1 MKKRLMIIVLLFF
14 AAIGFSEENIFNKDY
29 IFSYCYQ
36 GFYEQVRTGDF
47 RFQFD
52 YEEYWKDYEASYGT
66 EDYSSNKDGE
76 WGYTEQEPSEPHY
89 WKKYYNFIVIHFYE
103 DKIQFGSN
111 CFGRTDLIAIP
122 DTFEIIEDNILK
134 YHILNIKKEDEE
146 LYVNSQYFPLY
157 EKQTPFN
164 LLIKKDG
171 DYLKLY
177 LDKIDKENFLFE
189 LTASSKKDIKS
200 MENFTIGKVSEKPKV
215 SYPKYSDGRSKYII
229 KDPQERKLERGK
241 YYRLLDSCDLFNS
254 ENDFTGINLDKN
266 DIVLFLNYEEI
277 TPDLPWIEDFPN
289 DTWVHIFLYNEYN
302 NKFIDGYTYGSY
314 LHDCYLE
321 ESEIPEL
328 VSVYVKSHKI
338 LEDETE
344 VKASSSLPLVII
356 VASTVILLLCI
367 VIILIVR
374 KKKRQ

>member
-1 MKKRLMIIVLLFF
+1 
-14 AAIGFSEENIFNKDY
+14 
-29 IFSYCYQ
+29 
-36 GFYEQVRTGDF
+36 
-47 RFQFD
+47 
-52 YEEYWKDYEASYGT
+52 
-66 EDYSSNKDGE
+66 
-76 WGYTEQEPSEPHY
+76 
-89 WKKYYNFIVIHFYE
+89 
-103 DKIQFGSN
+103 
-111 CFGRTDLIAIP
+111 
-122 DTFEIIEDNILK
+122 
-134 YHILNIKKEDEE
+134 
-146 LYVNSQYFPLY
+146 QYFPLY

-177 LDKIDKENFLFE
+177 LDEIDKENFLFE

-229 KDPQERKLERGK
+229 NDPQERKFERGK
-241 YYRLLDSCDLFNS
+241 YYKMLRSCYLFNS
-254 ENDFTGINLDKN
+254 ENDLTGVHLDKN

-277 TPDLPWIEDFPN
+277 TPDFSSIEDYSN

-302 NKFIDGYTYGSY
+302 NIFIDGYTYGSY

-328 VSVYVKSHKI
+328 VSEYVKSHKI

-356 VASTVILLLCI
+356 VVSAVIVLLCI

-374 KKKRQ
+374 KKKR